1 MKDERGLVGRAAITI
16 MVLIVVGGVAL
27 IDGGSILVAKLQIS
41 DTADTAAAAAAGM
54 YARSHSVEAAR
65 DAAIEAAHERDPSS
79 RVTSFT
85 VTAAGK
91 VTVTVVKPSERSR
104 LSSIV
109 LVLAWARPG
118 SSVSFAAAAILVSAS
133 VLSCWTRLGS
143 PPKASRI
150 RSTRPRCSA

>member
-91 VTVTVVKPSERSR
+91 VTVTVRKRAST
-104 LSSIV
+104 LI
-109 LVLAWARPG
+109 ARH
-118 SSVSFAAAAILVSAS
+118 VSFLKKFAVVAS
-133 VLSCWTRLGS
+133 T
-143 PPKASRI
+143 ASEA
-150 RSTRPRCSA
+150 P